1 MRKSTSV
8 TGISCF
14 KGHTQRGHQV
24 REGRPKKVFKSAP
37 TIFKRTMA
45 GVTFGLGRVSVGLSV
60 GSYRIKQEEGEDPS
74 QTSSGLRLGG

>member
-1 MRKSTSV
+1 
-8 TGISCF
+8 
-14 KGHTQRGHQV
+14 
-24 REGRPKKVFKSAP
+24 
-37 TIFKRTMA
+37 MA